1 MKIIVLILAALL
13 LSGCQGKETFEYVT
27 DELVVPASVQP
38 REVHFFLAEDPAM
51 PAMESDGGKLYL
63 CGDYDVMIQTREGGD
78 LEETVKAVSGF
89 SSEEL
94 TLIQT
99 ASGDVDRYEFVWTSC
114 AEDGELIGRATI
126 LDDGNYHYV
135 LTVLSPAESVQNR
148 EEIWETLF
156 QSFALAP

>member
-27 DELVVPASVQP
+27 DELAVPASVQP
-38 REVHFFLAEDPAM
+38 RDVHFFLAEDPVM

-78 LEETVKAVSGF
+78 LEETVKTVSGF
-89 SSEEL
+89 SSEDL

-135 LTVLSPAESVQNR
+135 LSATVGAEKIEQYQ
-148 EEIWETLF
+148 EIWNGIFESFTLI
-156 QSFALAP
+156 